1 MKTNFKIRTIWSVLF
16 ILIVFTSCQN
26 DDKDLQTAT
35 YSTNPEVFIDGF
47 TPGLIYAAFSN
58 TDIFA
63 FQVDTQVTYNNS
75 SAAMRF
81 DVPNVNDPAG
91 TYAGGSF
98 FLSVGRDLSSYDCLT
113 FWAKSTTS
121 ATIDVLGF
129 GNDLGENKFQT
140 SLNNVAISTTW
151 RKYIIP
157 IPDPSKLKIEKGMF
171 YYAEGPENGQGYSFW
186 IDDLKFE
193 KLGTIGYPSSTILN
207 GLTKTE
213 TAFIGVTKQIDGLTA
228 ILNMPNAINQSVG
241 ITASYFDFKSSNPAV
256 ATVDT
261 QGKITVNNAGTTTI
275 TAKLGGVNSVGSL
288 TINCLGAYLNAPT
301 PTLAASN
308 VISIFS
314 DKYANIPVNYTN
326 GYWAPYQTTT
336 SSDFAVNG
344 DNVLNYG
351 NFNFVGI
358 EFSSPTINATAM
370 THLHLDVFIPNTIA
384 SNASLKIKIADFGAD
399 GTYGG
404 TGANADVT
412 SNPVGYNSSAFTA
425 GTWKSLDIPL
435 TSFTGLPNRL
445 HLAQLVLDSTVSN
458 LSSIS
463 NIYVDN
469 IYFHN

>member
-186 IDDLKFE
+186 IDDLDRK
-193 KLGTIGYPSSTILN
+193 
-207 GLTKTE
+207 
-213 TAFIGVTKQIDGLTA
+213 
-228 ILNMPNAINQSVG
+228 SV
-241 ITASYFDFKSSNPAV
+241 V
-256 ATVDT
+256 
-261 QGKITVNNAGTTTI
+261 
-275 TAKLGGVNSVGSL
+275 
-288 TINCLGAYLNAPT
+288 
-301 PTLAASN
+301 
-308 VISIFS
+308 
-314 DKYANIPVNYTN
+314 
-326 GYWAPYQTTT
+326 
-336 SSDFAVNG
+336 
-344 DNVLNYG
+344 
-351 NFNFVGI
+351 
-358 EFSSPTINATAM
+358 
-370 THLHLDVFIPNTIA
+370 
-384 SNASLKIKIADFGAD
+384 
-399 GTYGG
+399 
-404 TGANADVT
+404 
-412 SNPVGYNSSAFTA
+412 
-425 GTWKSLDIPL
+425 
-435 TSFTGLPNRL
+435 
-445 HLAQLVLDSTVSN
+445 
-458 LSSIS
+458 
-463 NIYVDN
+463 
-469 IYFHN
+469 